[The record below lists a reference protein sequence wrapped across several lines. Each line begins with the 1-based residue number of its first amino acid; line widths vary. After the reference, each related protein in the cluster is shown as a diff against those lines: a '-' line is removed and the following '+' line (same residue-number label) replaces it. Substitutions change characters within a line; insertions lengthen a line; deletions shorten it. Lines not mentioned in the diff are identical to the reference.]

1 MKTFLFVLAALATT
15 ASALEMCS
23 ERAFQTAI
31 ENAPKT
37 AASVGC
43 QRAVFFSLCEE
54 CGRDLGCYMSNAP
67 KIAPTLPACQFP
79 ARRQLRS
86 SSRCSEATFQKA
98 VAAAPNTGI
107 ALGCQRAVYN
117 ELCDKCGEDQ
127 KCFWK
132 YGPKIAPTLQQCRP
146 RQLTSY
152 EMDVEEDVGGWGRA
166 CAIAACLFIEGGSP
180 PPARYTPGSP
190 GPAPIGRGYAD
201 EMDDFD
207 NDEMDDEM
215 VGNRAARCFAIGACL
230 FIDNLSPPPARYR
243 PGSPGPAPIHRPLD
257 EMEDEEVGG
266 AGRCIAIAACLFI
279 DGLNP
284 PPARYRPGSPGP
296 APIGRLYD
304 EDEMDDEMDDEF
316 TGHYKLPHDNHN
328 PQGWPGHDEMEDE
341 IIGHENRHFPH
352 HDNMDDVYDEEA
364 GRRWPGRPGPMPG
377 QGPSWPGQGP
387 NRPPG
392 QFRL

>member
-79 ARRQLRS
+79 AGRQLRS

-107 ALGCQRAVYN
+107 ALSCQRAVYN

-166 CAIAACLFIEGGSP
+166 CAIAACLFI
-180 PPARYTPGSP
+180 
-190 GPAPIGRGYAD
+190 
-201 EMDDFD
+201 
-207 NDEMDDEM
+207 
-215 VGNRAARCFAIGACL
+215 
-230 FIDNLSPPPARYR
+230 
-243 PGSPGPAPIHRPLD
+243 
-257 EMEDEEVGG
+257 
-266 AGRCIAIAACLFI
+266 

-296 APIGRLYD
+296 APIGRGYA
-304 EDEMDDEMDDEF
+304 DEMDDEF
-316 TGHYKLPHDNHN
+316 TGHYKLPHQHHD
-328 PQGWPGHDEMEDE
+328 PKGWPGHDEMEDE

-364 GRRWPGRPGPMPG
+364 GQRWPGRPGPMPG
-377 QGPSWPGQGP
+377 QGPSWPGNP
-387 NRPPG
+387 NPPIG

>member
-1 MKTFLFVLAALATT
+1 MMKTFLFVLAALATT

-98 VAAAPNTGI
+98 VAAAPNTGA

-127 KCFWK
+127 ECFWK
-132 YGPKIAPTLQQCRP
+132 YGRNIAPTLQQCRP
-146 RQLTSY
+146 RRLTSY
-152 EMDVEEDVGGWGRA
+152 EMDVEEDVGGVGRF
-166 CAIAACLFIEGGSP
+166 CATA
-180 PPARYTPGSP
+180 
-190 GPAPIGRGYAD
+190 
-201 EMDDFD
+201 
-207 NDEMDDEM
+207 
-215 VGNRAARCFAIGACL
+215 ACL
-230 FIDNLSPPPARYR
+230 FIDNLSPPPPRYR

-341 IIGHENRHFPH
+341 AAGAFKIGNARYNFNFWGDEHE
-352 HDNMDDVYDEEA
+352 DVYDEEA
-364 GRRWPGRPGPMPG
+364 GRRWVVTH
-377 QGPSWPGQGP
+377 
-387 NRPPG
+387 PPY
-392 QFRL
+392 

>member
-1 MKTFLFVLAALATT
+1 
-15 ASALEMCS
+15 
-23 ERAFQTAI
+23 
-31 ENAPKT
+31 
-37 AASVGC
+37 
-43 QRAVFFSLCEE
+43 
-54 CGRDLGCYMSNAP
+54 MSNAP

-107 ALGCQRAVYN
+107 ALSCQRAVYN

-166 CAIAACLFIEGGSP
+166 CAIAACLFIDGLNP
-180 PPARYTPGSP
+180 PPARYRPGSP

-201 EMDDFD
+201 EMDDEEVGEFGKYHD
-207 NDEMDDEM
+207 NDEMDDE
-215 VGNRAARCFAIGACL
+215 
-230 FIDNLSPPPARYR
+230 
-243 PGSPGPAPIHRPLD
+243 
-257 EMEDEEVGG
+257 EDVGG
-266 AGRCIAIAACLFI
+266 VGRWCAIAACLFI

-341 IIGHENRHFPH
+341 IIGHENPHFPH

-364 GRRWPGRPGPMPG
+364 GQRWPGRPGPMPG
-377 QGPSWPGQGP
+377 QGPSWPGNP
-387 NRPPG
+387 NPPIG